1 MFIRIIFYD
10 LIKDTEPNLSMNH
23 YMLHNK
29 DYLLYLL
36 QDFLNDVI
44 RMEFSVR

>member
-1 MFIRIIFYD
+1 MFIRIIFCD
-10 LIKDTEPNLSMNH
+10 LIKDTEPNLSMAH

-36 QDFLNDVI
+36 QDFLNDEI
-44 RMEFSVR
+44 RTEFADR